1 MKVQTV
7 TKSERFLYY
16 AHKWHSQ
23 STGHRTEEDAK
34 TGKGA
39 Y

>member
-7 TKSERFLYY
+7 TKYERLLYY

-23 STGHRTEEDAK
+23 SIGQRAEGDAK
-34 TGKGA
+34 TGKGV